1 MISEF
6 GENSYCSFESKET
19 ALLHSENDSLQQRV
33 NALTHE
39 VRTPTPSPPH
49 PFKIK
54 ERKAANEAQV
64 RSRGLTPQKKNGGS
78 TGAAGRMVTQGH
90 SEVETCFSIFVRT
103 PNTPTSRPDL

>member
-39 VRTPTPSPPH
+39 VRTPTPSPPTLS
-49 PFKIK
+49 K
-54 ERKAANEAQV
+54 
-64 RSRGLTPQKKNGGS
+64 
-78 TGAAGRMVTQGH
+78 
-90 SEVETCFSIFVRT
+90 
-103 PNTPTSRPDL
+103 